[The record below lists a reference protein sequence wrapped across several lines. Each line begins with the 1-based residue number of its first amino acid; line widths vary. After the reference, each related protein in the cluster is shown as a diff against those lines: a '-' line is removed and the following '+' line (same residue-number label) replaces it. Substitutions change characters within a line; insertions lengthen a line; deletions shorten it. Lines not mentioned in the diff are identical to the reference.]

1 MIPITWMLLS
11 ILPLNQLAEK
21 IFERECG
28 GKIEEL
34 THWKRGE
41 EFASLGIGH
50 FIWYPSGKP
59 DRFAE
64 TFPDLL
70 DFIEGKGRVLP
81 AFLQKSRTCPWNS
94 RDEFY
99 KNIESAEM
107 ISLRSLLCETK
118 DLQAD
123 FIAKRLDRSISNIM
137 IHIVESDR
145 KKIQETVDRLSS
157 TSAGLYAL
165 IDYLHFKGE
174 GTSPSETYKGQGW
187 GLLQVLCR
195 LNPSSETLLLD
206 FVREAKIVLSER
218 VANAPAERHEQQWKK
233 GWLNRLDG
241 YIK

>member
-28 GKIEEL
+28 GKMEEL

-50 FIWYPSGKP
+50 FIWYPNGKP

-70 DFIEGKGRVLP
+70 DFIESRGRVLP
-81 AFLQKSRTCPWNS
+81 PVLQKSRKCPWNS
-94 RDEFY
+94 REEFY
-99 KNIESAEM
+99 KNIESKEM
-107 ISLRSLLCETK
+107 MSLRSFLFETR

-123 FIAKRLDRSISNIM
+123 FIAKRLDRSISNI
-137 IHIVESDR
+137 ISHVVESDR
-145 KKIQETVDRLSS
+145 KKIRETVDRLSS

-174 GTSPSETYKGQGW
+174 GTSPSETYQGQGW

-206 FVREAKIVLSER
+206 FISEAKIVLSAR
-218 VANAPAERHEQQWKK
+218 VANAPPERNEQQWRK

-241 YIK
+241 YLK